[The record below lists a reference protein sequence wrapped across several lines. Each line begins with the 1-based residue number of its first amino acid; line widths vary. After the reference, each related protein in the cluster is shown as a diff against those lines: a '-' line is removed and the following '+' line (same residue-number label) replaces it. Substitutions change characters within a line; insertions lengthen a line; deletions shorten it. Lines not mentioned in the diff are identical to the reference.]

1 MPCSP
6 GGGPVLDAVRRGL
19 AYRDIAPAV
28 RAIAAQLDEIG
39 RHLDINPIFRQ
50 DCRSRR

>member
-6 GGGPVLDAVRRGL
+6 GGGPVLDAAGRGL
-19 AYRDIAPAV
+19 AYRGIAPAV

-39 RHLDINPIFRQ
+39 GA
-50 DCRSRR
+50 S